1 MLSAHKMGLSFISGR
16 SKFWGGFWAGLFMFL
31 CAITAGPLVQAQ
43 NLTATAGALAKGA
56 DQEVSVSFSDP
67 VDPISATDLENYS
80 VNTGTITDVRF
91 VPLANASILTVSGL
105 TISNTY
111 TITVGGVASAD
122 SSAPPLVLTNLP
134 FTARAMTW
142 AGVGGNETG
151 IPQDVVAVGTN
162 TFMIV
167 SGALVFFSSQAGFSY
182 EEATFAYEPVSG
194 DFDRA
199 VQVESQDVGSEWSR
213 AGIMVREAIDENRP
227 RQDNPDDINQAFSRY
242 QAVQVNPA
250 LQFDGTPANN
260 SYEINRRLQSGG
272 ETEETEVTNSVPPA
286 YPNVWVRLARSGNTF
301 RMYRSD
307 TGTNWIKLGET
318 VFDPPFATNAFVG
331 IHFSPELANIPPD
344 NESYHQK
351 MAHFSHYGDPH
362 APVENVTPTI
372 KIETNAQG
380 AQITF
385 AGTLQTASSITGPW
399 TSVVAVSPYQIPNI
413 SQGAKFFRATSP

>member
-1 MLSAHKMGLSFISGR
+1 MLLGA
-16 SKFWGGFWAGLFMFL
+16 
-31 CAITAGPLVQAQ
+31 CALGNFAQAQ
-43 NLTATAGALAKGA
+43 NLTATAGALAKGPN
-56 DQEVSVSFSDP
+56 QEVSVTFSAP
-67 VDPISATDLENYS
+67 VDPISATTPENYS
-80 VNTGTITDVRF
+80 VNAGTIADIRF
-91 VPLANASILTVSGL
+91 VPLANASILTISGL
-105 TISNTY
+105 TISNNYTL
-111 TITVGGVASAD
+111 TITNVASDDTTAQTL
-122 SSAPPLVLTNLP
+122 STNLT
-134 FTARAMTW
+134 FTARSMTW

-162 TFMIV
+162 AFTIV

-182 EEATFAYEPVSG
+182 EEATFAYEQVSG

-199 VQVESQDVGSEWSR
+199 VQVEYQDVGSEWSR
-213 AGIMVREAIDENRP
+213 AGMMVREAVDENRP
-227 RQDNPDDINQAFSRY
+227 RQDNPDDLTQAFSRY

-250 LQFDGTPANN
+250 LQYDGTPANN
-260 SYEINRRLQSGG
+260 SYEINRRLVSGG

-351 MAHFSHYGDPH
+351 LARFSHYGDPH
-362 APVENVTPTI
+362 APVESVTPTI
-372 KIETNAQG
+372 KIEKTAQG

-385 AGTLQTASSITGPW
+385 AGTLQSASTVLGPW
-399 TSVVAVSPYQIPNI
+399 TNIVTASPYQVPGLG
-413 SQGAKFFRATSP
+413 QGSKFFRSTSP